1 MDYEK
6 IERSEKRRQIFGKG
20 VIYLFLTVWALIVL
34 FPFLLDASD
43 FGKSYGSY
51 NAEHIPAFLRRHRL
65 KL

>member
-34 FPFLLDASD
+34 FPFYCMLLTSV
-43 FGKSYGSY
+43 KSYGSY
-51 NAEHIPAFLRRHRL
+51 NAEHIPAFFTT
-65 KL
+65 

>member
-34 FPFLLDASD
+34 FPFYWMLLTSVTT
-43 FGKSYGSY
+43 
-51 NAEHIPAFLRRHRL
+51 LWQL
-65 KL
+65 